1 MKNLKQ
7 VMTQERIIKHYLEYC
22 QQHNYLDFN
31 DLLHYTLK
39 VLDNQEVR
47 EKWQNKFQYILID
60 EFQDTNDIQYEL
72 IRILA
77 AKHQHVFAVGDP
89 DQMIY
94 S

>member
-7 VMTQERIIKHYLEYC
+7 VITQERIIKHYLEYC

-47 EKWQNKFQYILID
+47 EK
-60 EFQDTNDIQYEL
+60 
-72 IRILA
+72 
-77 AKHQHVFAVGDP
+77 
-89 DQMIY
+89 
-94 S
+94 